1 MRTDLLHRYNVL
13 LRLVQEQAFTLNDLL
28 EGRTAVNVE
37 GDGGRDVFRARQLG
51 LFTCNVKGVDIIATC
66 EAEAAPL
73 IHYLEQGGVYGSL
86 EFSRLLGYDEE
97 QLAQYEEFL
106 KLQAELG
113 IPPWGYRK
121 MASIR
126 SVGQLAIPLHRQE
139 TNYSCGAA
147 AVREVL
153 LYYGMDVPEAYLRLA
168 MGSNPQDGT
177 NPSAMVDYLN
187 RAGLRAE
194 ARQMSI
200 PDLHACVDAGVPVI
214 IDLQAWADEPT
225 DYSSDLEDGH
235 YAVLSGYEDGMLFFA
250 DPAHPKPVFLA
261 EQDLGPRWHD
271 VEADG
276 TITNCLGIAVMG
288 QEPQERVAARYLV
301 ANLHGKNVALMKFL
315 SGVSARAGFG
325 DNAYV
330 VGGAVRNWVIKQPI
344 KDIDLLV
351 DTVALGHDTEW
362 VANQIAK
369 AIPADTNLTTNQ
381 YGVAILTV
389 KGEWDLDGFPMQ
401 GEVIEIAAARKES
414 YGGEGGKG
422 YKPDTVEPATVQ
434 EDVVRREFTF
444 NTLMWR
450 LMDLAQGPDKAQIID
465 LTGCGL
471 SDLQEGR
478 MQCPADP
485 DKVFAD
491 DPSRLIR
498 IVKFVTRYGF
508 KLTPDTEAAAKRQAP
523 KLANVP
529 HNAVS
534 KLLAEVLVESK
545 AKQAI
550 ALMDHLGLLGVIRKM
565 VETVAPFRDALN
577 NWGNAQS
584 VQYMFNLMDIGLVTK
599 AKVGFLPP
607 DQQKQVREIATEM
620 TADEAENFLAVL
632 KQPGKVL
639 NMAEIAKDLG
649 LAGAAMKSLMDLA
662 RETLLGDPK
671 LVSNPSSWGATV
683 REGYRA
689 LHKQGGAQRV
699 AARWL
704 AAADDNE
711 PTNES
716 LWEES
721 KETAKERYKI
731 WPSAYAVG
739 HALAIYKEKGGK
751 WRKKKKEA
759 RGKAKKDV
767 GHGGLDEWFSG
778 HGEGKNKNEGEA
790 TWGDW
795 VSISPVKKKIETE
808 LADGTIK
815 TETVYPGDIVGP
827 CGISEDPNWKSVTR
841 GGKDPLKCM
850 PRQKAHDMD
859 KAERAEL
866 AKGKMKAEKE
876 QGNGKKPVMTPT
888 FEKPEE
894 KKASRLTAAEGKY
907 DKIDFQPPKS
917 VANQAEKGLELRE
930 KASPSNKGGLSSQE
944 AGKQGIGSGVQ
955 RAVNL
960 KNRDNVTPE
969 TIGKMLGFFARHQK
983 NKGLSPEN
991 RDTPWNDKGYVAWLL
1006 WGGDEGWTW
1015 AKKVKEQM
1023 EKADAEALKK
1033 SASRVAARHIEAAQF
1048 SEWLKW
1054 IVQPFAVLAKHH
1066 KEFIYGPVD
1075 DAMDLVIKELAPK
1088 LVRSLTEKEVESDV
1102 DKFLDGAIDG
1112 RNGKTMA
1119 DDDLDYR
1126 SGYAWGRANADDKEL
1141 AKGQLPAYMKRQVI
1155 QSSVEDFKQRITERV
1170 LMDALKKA
1178 WHAVNPMTTFR
1189 AIKEAVKKHGWKL
1202 GVGFAL
1208 FEVFE
1213 HFVLPSLLS
1222 ALFDDPRYLALASLP
1237 IGEIVYAIVFRI
1249 LGRTPDEVNKAD
1261 EGGYL
1266 EWYEQEF
1273 GPVRLAALAA
1283 RPS

>member
-13 LRLVQEQAFTLNDLL
+13 LRLVQDQAFTLNDLL
-28 EGRTAVNVE
+28 EGRVTVNVE

-51 LFTCNVKGVDIIATC
+51 LFTCNVKGVDIIASC

-86 EFSRLLGYDEE
+86 EFSRLLGYDEGR
-97 QLAQYEEFL
+97 LAQYEEFL

-113 IPPWGYRK
+113 IPPWGYR
-121 MASIR
+121 
-126 SVGQLAIPLHRQE
+126 
-139 TNYSCGAA
+139 
-147 AVREVL
+147 
-153 LYYGMDVPEAYLRLA
+153 
-168 MGSNPQDGT
+168 
-177 NPSAMVDYLN
+177 
-187 RAGLRAE
+187 RAE
-194 ARQMSI
+194 M
-200 PDLHACVDAGVPVI
+200 
-214 IDLQAWADEPT
+214 
-225 DYSSDLEDGH
+225 
-235 YAVLSGYEDGMLFFA
+235 
-250 DPAHPKPVFLA
+250 
-261 EQDLGPRWHD
+261 
-271 VEADG
+271 
-276 TITNCLGIAVMG
+276 
-288 QEPQERVAARYLV
+288 
-301 ANLHGKNVALMKFL
+301 
-315 SGVSARAGFG
+315 
-325 DNAYV
+325 
-330 VGGAVRNWVIKQPI
+330 
-344 KDIDLLV
+344 
-351 DTVALGHDTEW
+351 
-362 VANQIAK
+362 
-369 AIPADTNLTTNQ
+369 
-381 YGVAILTV
+381 
-389 KGEWDLDGFPMQ
+389 
-401 GEVIEIAAARKES
+401 
-414 YGGEGGKG
+414 
-422 YKPDTVEPATVQ
+422 
-434 EDVVRREFTF
+434 
-444 NTLMWR
+444 
-450 LMDLAQGPDKAQIID
+450 
-465 LTGCGL
+465 
-471 SDLQEGR
+471 
-478 MQCPADP
+478 
-485 DKVFAD
+485 
-491 DPSRLIR
+491 
-498 IVKFVTRYGF
+498 
-508 KLTPDTEAAAKRQAP
+508 
-523 KLANVP
+523 
-529 HNAVS
+529 
-534 KLLAEVLVESK
+534 
-545 AKQAI
+545 
-550 ALMDHLGLLGVIRKM
+550 
-565 VETVAPFRDALN
+565 
-577 NWGNAQS
+577 
-584 VQYMFNLMDIGLVTK
+584 
-599 AKVGFLPP
+599 
-607 DQQKQVREIATEM
+607 
-620 TADEAENFLAVL
+620 
-632 KQPGKVL
+632 
-639 NMAEIAKDLG
+639 
-649 LAGAAMKSLMDLA
+649 
-662 RETLLGDPK
+662 
-671 LVSNPSSWGATV
+671 
-683 REGYRA
+683 
-689 LHKQGGAQRV
+689 AQRV
-699 AARWL
+699 ASRYLVSTAGL
-704 AAADDNE
+704 LADDNE
-711 PTNES
+711 PTNET
-716 LWEES
+716 LWEEA

-739 HALAIYKEKGGK
+739 HALKVYKDEGGG
-751 WRKKKKEA
+751 WRKKKEA

-827 CGISEDPNWKSVTR
+827 CGISEDPNWKGVTR

-888 FEKPEE
+888 FEKPEK
-894 KKASRLTAAEGKY
+894 KKASPLTAAEGKY

-917 VANQAEKGLELRE
+917 VANQAERGLELRE

-1015 AKKVKEQM
+1015 AKKVKGQM

-1054 IVQPFAVLAKHH
+1054 IVQPFVVLVKRH

-1088 LVRSLTEKEVESDV
+1088 LVRALTEKEVESDV

-1126 SGYAWGRANADDKEL
+1126 SGYAWGKANADDKEL

-1189 AIKEAVKKHGWKL
+1189 AIQGAVKKHGWKL

-1266 EWYEQEF
+1266 QWYEQEF